1 MLVGRGLS
9 LVANAALQRVVG
21 VLFGPIGWII
31 TVVLMLPLIPALVN
45 PRGYDKF
52 IPAVFVIG
60 ITRLSQSLL
69 YTDYEKY
76 DQSSFIRRGL
86 EVLSKLAHYPESP
99 NLNIKTE
106 VMDAGVFWDDI
117 EIVNGWK
124 LQQNTISKHYRI
136 LDHNKIRIAYGNEA
150 EIGMYLDGV
159 L

>member
-31 TVVLMLPLIPALVN
+31 TAVLTLPLIPALVN

-60 ITRLSQSLL
+60 ITRLSQ
-69 YTDYEKY
+69 TDYEKY
-76 DQSSFIRRGL
+76 DQSSFIRMGL

-99 NLNIKTE
+99 NLNIKSE
-106 VMDAGVFWDDI
+106 VMDAGVFWNDI

-150 EIGMYLDGV
+150 EIGMYLDSV
-159 L
+159 LS